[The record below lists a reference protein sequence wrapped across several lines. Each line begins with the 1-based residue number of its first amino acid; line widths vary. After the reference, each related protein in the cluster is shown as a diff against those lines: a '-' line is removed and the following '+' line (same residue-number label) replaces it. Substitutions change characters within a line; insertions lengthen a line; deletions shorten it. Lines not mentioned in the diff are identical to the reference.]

1 MHYFTGDR
9 GHGVMCGH
17 DGMCDH
23 DEMCDYDGNHA
34 YALRL
39 LLYHLPPP
47 DYDDDEENEM
57 NEDDAHEEYANSADM
72 YPDSYVDTE

>member
-34 YALRL
+34 YAQ
-39 LLYHLPPP
+39 
-47 DYDDDEENEM
+47 DS
-57 NEDDAHEEYANSADM
+57 NSET
-72 YPDSYVDTE
+72 YSTST